1 MCVTLRRKAPSKTT
15 QYGGCTVTRRRS
27 RGQRDA
33 HALEYGAAAL
43 LQVRVVLAVGEAE
56 HEPVL
61 AAVLLHVGDH
71 VTHALRHGLA
81 LHVALD
87 AQLLDGFLLL
97 RDARH
102 DGSVLVAEGGDT
114 VSVTAF
120 NREDRTDCFTG
131 VRLQAGLHATVYEL
145 LAVLS

>member
-1 MCVTLRRKAPSKTT
+1 M
-15 QYGGCTVTRRRS
+15 TR
-27 RGQRDA
+27 RDA

-56 HEPVL
+56 HELVL

-102 DGSVLVAEGGDT
+102 DGDGSVLVAEGGDT

-131 VRLQAGLHATVYEL
+131 CGSRQVYML
-145 LAVLS
+145 RFTNC